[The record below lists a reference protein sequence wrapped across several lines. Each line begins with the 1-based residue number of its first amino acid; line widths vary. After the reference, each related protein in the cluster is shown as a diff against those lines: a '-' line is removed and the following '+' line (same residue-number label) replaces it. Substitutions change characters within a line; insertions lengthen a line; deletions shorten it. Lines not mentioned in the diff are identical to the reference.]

1 MILITGANGWLGLN
15 LVDSI
20 RNGRTKKW
28 GQNQDDIKAFVLRG
42 TDKSR
47 LLKIAPDVK
56 QEELSLF
63 SLPENCLVS
72 YDNSFS
78 VFVRKLS
85 FLPVVK
91 IILYPN
97 LSHLSIAS
105 FVFGNSSCPWQ
116 VA

>member
-47 LLKIAPDVK
+47 LLKIAPDVEIVEGDLNDEK
-56 QEELSLF
+56 DVKNFLQNADDAYLF
-63 SLPENCLVS
+63 HTAGIIHPKRTSEF
-72 YDNSFS
+72 Y
-78 VFVRKLS
+78 
-85 FLPVVK
+85 K
-91 IILYPN
+91 INYE
-97 LSHLSIAS
+97 ATKTR
-105 FVFGNSSCPWQ
+105 FQ
-116 VA
+116 